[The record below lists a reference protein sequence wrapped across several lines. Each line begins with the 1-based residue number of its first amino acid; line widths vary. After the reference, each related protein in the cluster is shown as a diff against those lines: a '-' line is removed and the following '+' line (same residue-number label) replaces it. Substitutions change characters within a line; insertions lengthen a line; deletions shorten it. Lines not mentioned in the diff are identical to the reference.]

1 MSSFDQPLQQLS
13 STYEIWECSR
23 PDCGLRFPILSDE
36 IGRIPWSGTCP
47 RCKTPLVVVGRYSC
61 GAGEALPFSTQNTI
75 EPARSNRNALRA
87 LLDNIRSTWN
97 VGSMLRTADGVGME
111 HVYLCGITPDGNH
124 PKAVTAALGAQRS
137 VSWSQHANALRT
149 SLEMKE
155 QGWQLWVLESGEIT
169 GGAPVASLF
178 SADEEIPIHPEKV
191 LLIVGN
197 ERAGVD
203 AQILSVCDHILT
215 IPMLGRKG
223 SLNVAVAFGIA
234 AYRLRFP

>member
-1 MSSFDQPLQQLS
+1 
-13 STYEIWECSR
+13 
-23 PDCGLRFPILSDE
+23 
-36 IGRIPWSGTCP
+36 
-47 RCKTPLVVVGRYSC
+47 
-61 GAGEALPFSTQNTI
+61 
-75 EPARSNRNALRA
+75 
-87 LLDNIRSTWN
+87 
-97 VGSMLRTADGVGME
+97 MLRTADGVGME

-124 PKAVTAALGAQRS
+124 PKTVIAALGAQRS
-137 VSWSQHANALRT
+137 VSWSQHANALRM
-149 SLEMKE
+149 SLALKDE
-155 QGWQLWVLESGEIT
+155 GWKLWALESGEIT